1 MNIDLQIEQIV
12 LDGIDLGPSQ
22 RADLQ
27 GEVAAEL
34 SRLVAAN
41 GLPPHLQEGGIIPT
55 LSTQVNLNEELN
67 PNQMGQ
73 QIAQSIYQGMGNNS

>member
-1 MNIDLQIEQIV
+1 MNINLQIEQIV

-27 GEVAAEL
+27 AEVAAEL
-34 SRLVAAN
+34 SRLVKAN

-55 LSTQVNLNEELN
+55 LSAKLNLTENLN
-67 PNQMGQ
+67 PSQMGQ
-73 QIAQSIYQGMGNNS
+73 QIAQSIYQGMDTK

>member
-1 MNIDLQIEQIV
+1 MNINLQIEQIV

-27 GEVAAEL
+27 REIIAEL

-41 GLPPHLQEGGIIPT
+41 GLPPYLQEGGIIPT
-55 LSTQVNLNEELN
+55 LSTQINLNEKLN
-67 PNQMGQ
+67 SNQMGQ
-73 QIAQSIYQGMGNNS
+73 QIARSIYQGIR